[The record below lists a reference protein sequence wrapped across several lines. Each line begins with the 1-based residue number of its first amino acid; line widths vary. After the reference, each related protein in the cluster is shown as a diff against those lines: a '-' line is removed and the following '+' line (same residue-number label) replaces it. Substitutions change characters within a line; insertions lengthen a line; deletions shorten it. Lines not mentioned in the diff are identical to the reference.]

1 MDANLTIRN
10 PAQRFN
16 AMDVTW
22 WLGIHSEQLLRARA
36 AEPVHSYLMS
46 GNGDGLIGETV
57 QIRNNGP
64 QSRHL
69 FGTFGPCVAAR
80 SPCNLGV
87 NIQPALIVSPATL
100 NDHEGVAFGEHHF
113 VNVLSPSSSSVA
125 S

>member
-87 NIQPALIVSPATL
+87 NIQPALIARIEKRGETTVRR
-100 NDHEGVAFGEHHF
+100 HEPP
-113 VNVLSPSSSSVA
+113 VLEAQLA
-125 S
+125 SRRT